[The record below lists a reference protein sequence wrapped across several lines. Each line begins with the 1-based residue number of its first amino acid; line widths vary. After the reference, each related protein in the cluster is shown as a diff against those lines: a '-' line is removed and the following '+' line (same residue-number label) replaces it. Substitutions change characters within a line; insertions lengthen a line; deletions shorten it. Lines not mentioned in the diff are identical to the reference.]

1 MVFYLA
7 AIARNISEK
16 LMNFQLFAGEFLQ
29 EFPDAR
35 VFVYENNSTDTTKH
49 ILQLW
54 SALNNRVIVK
64 CEDIADSE
72 LQKHCHAR
80 SMENKPCRMEAI
92 AYARNRLLEML
103 EETEIGS
110 KEEDRVI
117 FFDPD
122 INCIMSAE
130 PLIQLLKN
138 KTGMNDYDALFA
150 NGISQ
155 RKNYYD
161 ISAYYDM
168 YYPFGLE
175 LLGEKIVFGEKY
187 KAVIQQ
193 IPTNVPRIPVL
204 SAFGGIGI
212 YRASCI
218 RGLRYKGTV
227 TEDVHSVFTKFCQQF
242 PSHPWV
248 QEAKKKPTTHLDG
261 ALLGVYLYD
270 KELFYKNNS
279 GYNYPV
285 ICEHVS
291 FHCSMICRG
300 HSRLFVEPSL
310 LYYSDHWE

>member
-1 MVFYLA
+1 MVFYLG
-7 AIARNISEK
+7 AIARNISDK

-35 VFVYENNSTDTTKH
+35 VFVYENNSTDSTKKV
-49 ILQLW
+49 LQMW
-54 SALNNRVIVK
+54 SAMNPQVIVK
-64 CEDIADSE
+64 CEEIADSVLKE
-72 LQKHCHAR
+72 HCIAR
-80 SMENKPCRMEAI
+80 TMENKPCRMEAI
-92 AYARNRLLEML
+92 AYARNRLMEMM
-103 EETEIGS
+103 EETDIGS
-110 KEEDRVI
+110 REEDRII

-122 INCIMSAE
+122 VNCAMSAA
-130 PLIQLLKN
+130 PLISIL
-138 KTGMNDYDALFA
+138 KTGPSDYDALFA

-155 RKNYYD
+155 RNNYYD
-161 ISAYYDM
+161 VSAYYDM

-175 LLGEKIVFGEKY
+175 LLDEKTVFGEKY

-193 IPTNVPRIPVL
+193 IPTGVPRIPVV

-218 RGLRYKGTV
+218 RGLRYTGTV
-227 TEDVHSVFTKFCQQF
+227 TEDVHTVFSNFCSQF
-242 PSHPWV
+242 PQHPWV
-248 QEAKKKPTTHLDG
+248 QHLSKKPTTHLDG
-261 ALLGVYLYD
+261 ALLGMYMYD
-270 KELFYKNNS
+270 TKLFYKNNS

-285 ICEHVS
+285 ICEHVP

>member
-1 MVFYLA
+1 MVFYLG
-7 AIARNISEK
+7 AIARNISNT
-16 LMNFQLFAGEFLQ
+16 LLNFQLFAGEFLD

-35 VFVYENNSTDTTKH
+35 VFVYENNSTDTTKYL
-49 ILQLW
+49 LQLW
-54 SALNNRVIVK
+54 STLNTRVTVK
-64 CEDIADSE
+64 CEDIAESE
-72 LQKHCHAR
+72 LKNHCIAR
-80 SMENKPCRMEAI
+80 SMDNTPCRMEAI
-92 AYARNRLLEML
+92 AFARNRLITML
-103 EETEIGS
+103 EETDIGS
-110 KEEDRVI
+110 REEDRII

-122 INCIMSAE
+122 VHCMMSAE
-130 PLIQLLKN
+130 PLIKILKD
-138 KTGMNDYDALFA
+138 KSNDYDALFA

-175 LLGEKIVFGEKY
+175 LLDEKLVFGEKY

-193 IPTNVPRIPVL
+193 IPTTVPRIPVF
-204 SAFGGIGI
+204 SAFGGIGV

-218 RGLRYKGTV
+218 RGLRYKGVV
-227 TEDVHSVFTKFCQQF
+227 TEDVHSVFTKFCSQF
-242 PSHPWV
+242 PAHPWV
-248 QEAKKKPTTHLDG
+248 QHVKKKPTSHLNG

-270 KELFYKNNS
+270 KDLFYKNNS

-300 HSRLFVEPSL
+300 YSRLFVEPSL